1 MRQFNS
7 SLLAAAGLDP
17 AARVQMAGA
26 ALGLSNGLPPAAAPD
41 RVARPGLAGRG
52 GRTPPALCRGGALP
66 VRGAVSPI
74 EDPPQAPLANR
85 RGLVGEAW
93 WDDWRT
99 SCHPWS
105 VV

>member
-17 AARVQMAGA
+17 AARAQMAGA
-26 ALGLSNGLPPAAAPD
+26 ALGLSTGRRPD

-66 VRGAVSPI
+66 VRGAVSPV

-85 RGLVGEAW
+85 RGLVGEARS
-93 WDDWRT
+93 DDWRT